1 MSEQSRLYSS
11 RFRQDFVGPKAA
23 EGFAARYVVRKPDD
37 MEMLLAL
44 LLEAAAGGSTLP
56 SNVPSELL
64 DSDADPCY
72 YEARGRGSAPWPGRG
87 QRGYGR
93 HMWQPPLGGR
103 AWPTYNSQERG
114 RQSAGQPRP
123 PVGQLVR
130 PPGPRPQ
137 QRSPQQQPMRPM
149 ASSTSAA
156 RPGVWQTPTS
166 VSQLNTPNAAGMQQL
181 SISRVLGDQAGL
193 QPAAPAILPAGTHHM
208 QAAEQRGAAGQM
220 PHATSAGRQRPAPP
234 PYRPPGW

>member
-1 MSEQSRLYSS
+1 MNRTEQCQRSPQLHVC

-23 EGFAARYVVRKPDD
+23 EGFAARFVVRKPDD

-44 LLEAAAGGSTLP
+44 LLEAAAGGGTLP
-56 SNVPSELL
+56 SNLPSELL

-72 YEARGRGSAPWPGRG
+72 SDRRGRGSAPWPGRG
-87 QRGYGR
+87 QRGYTR
-93 HMWQPPLGGR
+93 RTWQQPPGGR
-103 AWPTYNSQERG
+103 PRPAYTSEGRG
-114 RQSAGQPRP
+114 RP

-137 QRSPQQQPMRPM
+137 QRSPQQQLMRPM
-149 ASSTSAA
+149 AGSTDAA

-166 VSQLNTPNAAGMQQL
+166 VSQLDSPNGAGMRQL
-181 SISRVLGDQAGL
+181 SIGSALGDHSNHQA
-193 QPAAPAILPAGTHHM
+193 AAPFISPPATLYM
-208 QAAEQRGAAGQM
+208 QPAEQRGAAGPM
-220 PHATSAGRQRPAPP
+220 SHAASAGRQRPAPL